1 MEKAKASGMSE
12 SEAENAFNQNM
23 MAGGMLSQG
32 PVEFGEKYK
41 RRWLVT
47 DYEAGD
53 VVFHNSYSVSDK
65 NLSSTELLPRLIRT
79 SRFMPRQLIMTPIVE
94 SDWVLI
100 FDLLTR
106 HDLGIQYVHVH
117 SRFIRRVLIKCL
129 RDGQTTSNL
138 VMAFET

>member
-1 MEKAKASGMSE
+1 MSTNASQGHTIGTEIEEAFKEKAKASGMSD

-65 NLSSTELLPRLIRT
+65 IPDPTESLSELTRD
-79 SRFMPRQLIMTPIVE
+79 SRFMPRRLIMTP
-94 SDWVLI
+94 
-100 FDLLTR
+100 
-106 HDLGIQYVHVH
+106 
-117 SRFIRRVLIKCL
+117 
-129 RDGQTTSNL
+129 
-138 VMAFET
+138 MAGSG